1 MKIKSR
7 YLLLA
12 TMAIFSFSA
21 MAQKSPLTL
30 ENLFQKREF
39 AAQSVY
45 GVNSMND
52 GEHYTTLE
60 GRAAYVVRH
69 KYKTGE
75 TVDTL
80 FSIDG
85 EYIKQLNAKLDKDAQ
100 VRALDGY
107 ELSAD
112 ETKIVVEANS
122 EPIFRRSSKSDFYVF
137 DIKTKTLTPVS
148 ANGKQQN
155 STLSPDGSKIAFVRT
170 NNLYMVDLAT
180 GVEEQITTDG
190 VYGKIING
198 VTDWCYEEEFGF
210 SQAFAW
216 SPDSRR
222 IAFYRFDESEVPQ
235 FNMTMYEGRLYP
247 FNYTFKYPKAGEKN
261 SIVSIHVFTLEGKKT
276 VKMDVG
282 PETDQYIG
290 RIKWLPN
297 SQQLAMMRLNRL
309 QNQLDIILAN
319 PESGASNTI
328 LTEKNNR
335 YVEEVTDSYLT
346 FTPDS
351 KEFIIPSERSGFR
364 HIYHF
369 DITGKLLHQV
379 TAGSWDIT
387 SIQGFDAKNRI
398 VYYQSAEESPLRR
411 AVYAIN
417 LDGTKKKRLSEFSGS
432 NTTAFSTGCKY
443 YINYYSSTKSPVL
456 VTLHAANG
464 KLLRTLKDNQ
474 ELKSKLAGYD
484 LPTKE
489 FFSFTTSEGVVLNGY
504 MVKPANFDAA
514 TRYPV
519 LMTQYS
525 GPNSQEVLDRWG
537 LGWDEYLA
545 SQGVIVACIDSR
557 GTGAR
562 GEEFRKMTYGQ
573 MGKYET
579 MDQIEGAKYLQT
591 LAYVDPAR
599 IGIWGWSYGGFMS
612 MSALMKGNDV
622 FKMAIAVAPVTNWRF
637 YDSIYTERFMGL
649 PKDNAAGYDENSP
662 INYVDKLKG
671 KLLIVHGSADD
682 NVHMQNSMEIINKL
696 IAANKQFDMMI
707 YPDRNHSI
715 YARYHLYTKLTDYV
729 KANL

>member
-1 MKIKSR
+1 M
-7 YLLLA
+7 
-12 TMAIFSFSA
+12 
-21 MAQKSPLTL
+21 
-30 ENLFQKREF
+30 
-39 AAQSVY
+39 
-45 GVNSMND
+45 
-52 GEHYTTLE
+52 
-60 GRAAYVVRH
+60 
-69 KYKTGE
+69 
-75 TVDTL
+75 
-80 FSIDG
+80 
-85 EYIKQLNAKLDKDAQ
+85 
-100 VRALDGY
+100 
-107 ELSAD
+107 
-112 ETKIVVEANS
+112 
-122 EPIFRRSSKSDFYVF
+122 
-137 DIKTKTLTPVS
+137 
-148 ANGKQQN
+148 
-155 STLSPDGSKIAFVRT
+155 
-170 NNLYMVDLAT
+170 
-180 GVEEQITTDG
+180 
-190 VYGKIING
+190 
-198 VTDWCYEEEFGF
+198 
-210 SQAFAW
+210 
-216 SPDSRR
+216 
-222 IAFYRFDESEVPQ
+222 
-235 FNMTMYEGRLYP
+235 
-247 FNYTFKYPKAGEKN
+247 
-261 SIVSIHVFTLEGKKT
+261 
-276 VKMDVG
+276 
-282 PETDQYIG
+282 
-290 RIKWLPN
+290 
-297 SQQLAMMRLNRL
+297 
-309 QNQLDIILAN
+309 
-319 PESGASNTI
+319 
-328 LTEKNNR
+328 
-335 YVEEVTDSYLT
+335 
-346 FTPDS
+346 
-351 KEFIIPSERSGFR
+351 
-364 HIYHF
+364 
-369 DITGKLLHQV
+369 
-379 TAGSWDIT
+379 
-387 SIQGFDAKNRI
+387 
-398 VYYQSAEESPLRR
+398 
-411 AVYAIN
+411 
-417 LDGTKKKRLSEFSGS
+417 SEFSGS

-579 MDQIEGAKYLQT
+579 IDQIEGAKYLQT

>member
-1 MKIKSR
+1 MNYKHRS
-7 YLLLA
+7 LLLA
-12 TMAIFSFSA
+12 TMALFSFSA

-52 GEHYTTLE
+52 GENYTSLE
-60 GRAAYVVRH
+60 GKNSYVVQHR
-69 KYKTGE
+69 YKTGE
-75 TVDTL
+75 VVDTL
-80 FSIDG
+80 FSLDAP
-85 EYIKQLNAKLDKDAQ
+85 YIKLLNETLDKDAQ
-100 VRALDGY
+100 IKGIDGY
-107 ELSAD
+107 ELSMD
-112 ETKIVVEANS
+112 ETKMVIETNS
-122 EPIFRRSSKSDFYVF
+122 EPIFRRSSKSIYYVF
-137 DIKTKTLTPVS
+137 DIKAKTLAPVS
-148 ANGKQQN
+148 ANGKQQQA
-155 STLSPDGSKIAFVRT
+155 TLSPDGNRIAFVR
-170 NNLYMVDLAT
+170 NNNIYLVDLKAAT
-180 GVEEQITTDG
+180 EVQITSDG

-198 VTDWCYEEEFGF
+198 ATDWCYEEEFGF
-210 SQAFAW
+210 TQAFAW

-261 SIVSIHVFTLEGKKT
+261 SIVSIHIFTLDSKT
-276 VKMDVG
+276 TAKMDVG

-297 SQQLAMMRLNRL
+297 SRQLAMIRLNRL
-309 QNQLDIILAN
+309 QNQLDIMLAN
-319 PESGASNTI
+319 PDNGSSTTI
-328 LTEKNNR
+328 YTEKNSR

-351 KEFIIPSERSGFR
+351 KEFVIPSEKSGWR

-369 DITGKLLHQV
+369 DITGKQLHQV

-387 SIQGFDAKNRI
+387 SILGFDSKNKI

-411 AVYAIN
+411 SVYAIN
-417 LDGTKKKRLSEFSGS
+417 LDGTKKRRMSVLAGANTASFS
-432 NTTAFSTGCKY
+432 AGCKY
-443 YINYYSSTKSPVL
+443 YINYYSSTTTPAL
-456 VTLHAANG
+456 VTLHSANS

-474 ELKSKLAGYD
+474 TLKDKVAGYA

-489 FFSFTTSEGVVLNGY
+489 FFTFTTSEGVLLNGY
-504 MVKPANFDAA
+504 MVKPADFDAA
-514 TRYPV
+514 KRYPV

-537 LGWDEYLA
+537 LGWDELLA
-545 SQGVIVACIDSR
+545 SENVIVVNIDSR

-622 FKMAIAVAPVTNWRF
+622 FKMAIAVAPVTNWRY

-649 PKDNAAGYDENSP
+649 PKDNASGYDDNSP

-671 KLLIVHGSADD
+671 KLLIVAGSADD
-682 NVHMQNSMEIINKL
+682 NVHMQNSMEMINKL
-696 IAANKQFDMMI
+696 ITANKQFDMMI

>member
-1 MKIKSR
+1 MKLKLR
-7 YLLLA
+7 FLLLA
-12 TMAIFSFSA
+12 SMALLSTMAV
-21 MAQKSPLTL
+21 AQKSALTL

-45 GVNSMND
+45 GLNSMND
-52 GEHYTTLE
+52 GEYYTALE

-69 KYKTGE
+69 SYKTGE
-75 TVDTL
+75 AKDTL
-80 FSIDG
+80 FSTDAS
-85 EYIKQLNAKLDKDAQ
+85 YFKQLNEKLDKDAKIKGI
-100 VRALDGY
+100 DGY
-107 ELSAD
+107 ELSSD
-112 ETKIVVEANS
+112 ETKIVIETNS
-122 EPIFRRSSKSDFYVF
+122 EPIFRRSSKSDYYVF
-137 DIKTKTLTPVS
+137 DIKAKTLTPVS
-148 ANGKQQN
+148 PNGKQQQV
-155 STLSPDGSKIAFVRT
+155 SLSPDGTKIAFVRN
-170 NNLYMVDLAT
+170 NNLFLVDLKTA
-180 GVEEQITTDG
+180 VEEQITTDG

-198 VTDWCYEEEFGF
+198 ATDWCYEEEFGF
-210 SQAFAW
+210 TQAFAW

-247 FNYTFKYPKAGEKN
+247 FNYTFKYPKAGENN

-282 PETDQYIG
+282 PETDQYVG

-309 QNQLDIILAN
+309 QNQLDIMLAN
-319 PESGASNTI
+319 PESGTSTTI
-328 LTEKNNR
+328 YSEKNSR

-351 KEFIIPSERSGFR
+351 KEFVIPSEKSGWR
-364 HIYHF
+364 HIYHY
-369 DITGKLLHQV
+369 DITGKQLHQV
-379 TAGSWDIT
+379 TTGNWDIT
-387 SIQGFDAKNRI
+387 AILGFDAKNRI

-411 AVYAIN
+411 AVWAIN
-417 LDGTKKKRLSEFSGS
+417 LDGTKKHKMSLLSGTNNAS
-432 NTTAFSTGCKY
+432 FSTGCKY
-443 YINYYSSTKSPVL
+443 YINYYSSITTPTL

-474 ELKSKLAGYD
+474 DLKNKLAGYD

-489 FFSFTTSEGVVLNGY
+489 FFTFTTSEGVVLNGY
-504 MVKPANFDAA
+504 MVKPANFNAA

-545 SQGVIVACIDSR
+545 SQNVIVVNIDSR

-579 MDQIEGAKYLQT
+579 IDQIEGAKYLQT
-591 LAYVDPAR
+591 LPYVDPAR

-649 PKDNAAGYDENSP
+649 PKDNAAGYDDNSP

-671 KLLIVHGSADD
+671 KLLIVHGSGDD